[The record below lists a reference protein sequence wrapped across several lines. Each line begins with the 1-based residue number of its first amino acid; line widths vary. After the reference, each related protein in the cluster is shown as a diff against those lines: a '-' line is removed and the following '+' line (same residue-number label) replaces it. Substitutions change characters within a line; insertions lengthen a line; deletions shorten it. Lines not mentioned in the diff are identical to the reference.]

1 MSLEVTPVT
10 ETQVIDREDGLRVAE
25 KPSPT
30 NAVVMK
36 SKDKAKE
43 DIVDVTL

>member
-1 MSLEVTPVT
+1 MSLEVVPVT

-25 KPSPT
+25 QPPPT

-43 DIVDVTL
+43 DVVDATL